1 MIREYLKLARSYNAV
16 LTGISPVMGAISMGQ
31 FNLLL
36 LLLLFL
42 VGFFGHTYGFILND
56 IMDYKI
62 DKTSK
67 VMSKRPL
74 ISGTISVKR
83 AWSLAIISLVG
94 SFLIA
99 FYIGYRFQC
108 YFPIVILIISAMF
121 ITVYDLVSKRF
132 PFMDIFVVLGIFFL
146 ILYGAISSVG
156 EINQIT
162 RLAWIVCTLGSIQ
175 TLFMQV
181 IAGGLK
187 DVENDLLSGG
197 KTGAIY
203 LGVRIVDGKLAVPF
217 NFKSI
222 AYGIQIVDLILVF
235 LPFFIVWDIYNLSIL
250 QYFQWV
256 IIILIGCIMFLIT
269 YKLILNKKFDRGRI
283 TSLIG
288 THYVV
293 NFTIVPIMLMTLNPW
308 AGLLL
313 FFPGLGFILSNLTLH
328 GTILQPKTM

>member
-31 FNLLL
+31 FNLDL

-42 VGFFGHTYGFILND
+42 VGFLGHTYGFILND

-74 ISGTISVKR
+74 ISGTISVNK
-83 AWSLAIISLVG
+83 AWFLSIISMIG
-94 SFLIA
+94 SFIIA
-99 FYIGYRFQC
+99 IYIGYRLQS
-108 YFPIVILIISAMF
+108 YFPIVILLISAIF
-121 ITVYDLVSKRF
+121 ISIYDLISKRF

-156 EINQIT
+156 DIFQIT
-162 RLAWIVCTLGSIQ
+162 KLAWIVCILGSVQ
-175 TLFMQV
+175 TLFMQIV
-181 IAGGLK
+181 AGGLK

-203 LGVRIVDGKLAVPF
+203 LGVRIIDGKLFVPISF
-217 NFKSI
+217 RSI
-222 AYGIQIVDLILVF
+222 AYGIQIFDLILVF
-235 LPFFIVWDIYNLSIL
+235 LPFFIVWDLYNLSTL
-250 QYFQWV
+250 QYIQWAV
-256 IIILIGCIMFLIT
+256 IILIGCIMFLIT
-269 YKLILNKKFDRGRI
+269 YKILLNKKFERGRI

-288 THYVV
+288 SHYIV

-313 FFPGLGFILSNLTLH
+313 FFPGLGFIFSNLILH